1 MLQGPPGTGK
11 TTVIA
16 ELIWQHILK
25 DSTKKLLLTSETN
38 LAVDN
43 ALEKLMGSRNIN
55 DALSPYLS
63 IIKPLR
69 FGRSSKFEEDGKKY
83 SVERIEK
90 WLDEEYEEELVY
102 ENEVSS
108 LDSAVEEGMDEQE
121 DGDVNNNAVQQ
132 WMSMIAQRAH
142 SYAEQNPKYAE
153 LTGAYRASL
162 CNPDGITKRYFKE
175 KYFKHANVIGS
186 TCSSTGSPSFAADYA
201 RVYSSAIYDRYVE
214 KEGYKQTISDIKG
227 LIVAANNEDSLFQET
242 ALSIIKKIMK

>member
-1 MLQGPPGTGK
+1 M
-11 TTVIA
+11 
-16 ELIWQHILK
+16 
-25 DSTKKLLLTSETN
+25 
-38 LAVDN
+38 
-43 ALEKLMGSRNIN
+43 
-55 DALSPYLS
+55 
-63 IIKPLR
+63 R

-153 LTGAYRASL
+153 LTGA
-162 CNPDGITKRYFKE
+162 
-175 KYFKHANVIGS
+175 
-186 TCSSTGSPSFAADYA
+186 
-201 RVYSSAIYDRYVE
+201 
-214 KEGYKQTISDIKG
+214 
-227 LIVAANNEDSLFQET
+227 
-242 ALSIIKKIMK
+242 